1 MFGYLGYR
9 AKGKPLGGQGEALCT
24 RGTQGRPPPILLAV
38 FPEVY
43 HTLHPSYPKPPT
55 LSRPML
61 QIQVRLL
68 DVIISTV
75 LEGFYVTISFDLF
88 NCLLLIYKHII

>member
-1 MFGYLGYR
+1 MYR

-43 HTLHPSYPKPPT
+43 HTLHSPFPKPPT

-61 QIQVRLL
+61 QTQVRLL
-68 DVIISTV
+68 DVMISTAG
-75 LEGFYVTISFDLF
+75 EGGFVTISYDVI
-88 NCLLLIYKHII
+88 NCLLFIYKYII

>member
-1 MFGYLGYR
+1 MFGYLGYL

-43 HTLHPSYPKPPT
+43 HTLHSPFPKPPT
-55 LSRPML
+55 LSRPNATNTSQDFERLIWVRRERVVLL
-61 QIQVRLL
+61 Q
-68 DVIISTV
+68 
-75 LEGFYVTISFDLF
+75 
-88 NCLLLIYKHII
+88 

>member
-9 AKGKPLGGQGEALCT
+9 AKGKTLGGQGEVLCT

-43 HTLHPSYPKPPT
+43 HTLHIPFPKPPT
-55 LSRPML
+55 LSRPNATNTS
-61 QIQVRLL
+61 QAFGRYNKHGVR
-68 DVIISTV
+68 
-75 LEGFYVTISFDLF
+75 GFLCY
-88 NCLLLIYKHII
+88 N